1 MKRILPTI
9 VLLVFLCSC
18 EKDTPLLPQYESVIG
33 TWENISI
40 SYDSS
45 GVWIT
50 KELPYKDLIIEANLN
65 YELYSKEGDLQE
77 NGSFEIISQTLDRL
91 ELYFAAER
99 PAYSSYAGSYV
110 FGITN
115 VELVSSTRDELDF
128 ITINAAYDIYSEKEI
143 HLKK

>member
-9 VLLVFLCSC
+9 VLLVFLFSC
-18 EKDTPLLPQYESVIG
+18 EKDTPLLPQYESIIG
-33 TWENISI
+33 TWDNISI

-45 GVWIT
+45 GVGIT
-50 KELPYKDLIIEANLN
+50 KESPYKDLIIETNLN
-65 YELYSKEGDLQE
+65 YEIYTDKGDLQE
-77 NGSFEIISQTLDRL
+77 KGSIEIITQTLDRL

-110 FGITN
+110 FGFTN
-115 VELVSSTRDELDF
+115 VELVSLTRDELDF
-128 ITINAAYDIYSEKEI
+128 ITINAAYDIYSETEI

>member
-18 EKDTPLLPQYESVIG
+18 EKDTPLLPQYESIIG
-33 TWENISI
+33 TWDNISI

-45 GVWIT
+45 GVGIT
-50 KELPYKDLIIEANLN
+50 KESPYKDLIIEASLN
-65 YELYSKEGDLQE
+65 YEIYSKEGDLHE
-77 NGSFEIISQTLDRL
+77 NGSIEIISQTLDRL

-110 FGITN
+110 FGFTN
-115 VELVSSTRDELDF
+115 VELVSLTRDELDF

>member
-1 MKRILPTI
+1 MKRILPAI
-9 VLLVFLCSC
+9 ILLVILCSC
-18 EKDTPLLPQYESVIG
+18 EKDTPLLPQYESIIG

-45 GVWIT
+45 GVGIT
-50 KELPYKDLIIEANLN
+50 KELPYRDLIIEPNLH
-65 YELYSKEGDLQE
+65 YEFYTDEGDLQE
-77 NGSFEIISQTLDRL
+77 NGSIDIITQTPDRL

-99 PAYSSYAGSYV
+99 PAWSSYAGSYV

-115 VELVSSTRDELDF
+115 VELVSLTRDDLDF
-128 ITINAAYDIYSEKEI
+128 ITVNAAFDIYSEKEI

>member
-18 EKDTPLLPQYESVIG
+18 EKDTSLLPQYESIIG
-33 TWENISI
+33 TWNNISI

-45 GVWIT
+45 GVGIT
-50 KELPYKDLIIEANLN
+50 KELPYKDLIIKPNLN
-65 YELYSKEGDLQE
+65 YEIYSDEGDLQE
-77 NGSFEIISQTLDRL
+77 NGSIEIITQTLDRL

-110 FGITN
+110 FGMTN
-115 VELVSSTRDELDF
+115 VELVSFTRDELDF

>member
-1 MKRILPTI
+1 MKRVLPTI
-9 VLLVFLCSC
+9 VLLVFLFSC
-18 EKDTPLLPQYESVIG
+18 EKDTPLLSQYDTIIG
-33 TWENISI
+33 AWENISI

-65 YELYSKEGDLQE
+65 YELYSKEGDFQE
-77 NGSFEIISQTLDRL
+77 NGSFEIISQTLDGL

-128 ITINAAYDIYSEKEI
+128 ITINAAYDIYSETEI

>member
-1 MKRILPTI
+1 MNRLLPTI
-9 VLLVFLCSC
+9 VLLVFLFSC
-18 EKDTPLLPQYESVIG
+18 EKDTPLLPQYESIIG

-40 SYDSS
+40 SYDSA
-45 GVWIT
+45 GVGIT
-50 KELPYKDLIIEANLN
+50 KGLPYKDLIIEPNLN
-65 YELYSKEGDLQE
+65 YEFFTDEGDLHE
-77 NGSFEIISQTLDRL
+77 NGSVEIITQTIDRL
-91 ELYFAAER
+91 ELHFAAER

-115 VELVSSTRDELDF
+115 VELVSLTIEELDF